1 MKINEDMHDIQI
13 DDAALDREIA
23 AAVRDVAGKRAIM
36 DGWDRSIKTR
46 SRRRKVVAWSV
57 LTASCAAALVMFF
70 VTTVF
75 ISPKNPAAPEPV
87 LRGGT
92 SYETALR
99 QIDSLISVGEVTL
112 AAERLD
118 SLKARAEYERM
129 LIDDVIARIDELENK
144 VKK

>member
-1 MKINEDMHDIQI
+1 MNDRQI
-13 DDAALDREIA
+13 DDETLEREIGD
-23 AAVRDVAGKRAIM
+23 AVRDVAGKRAIM
-36 DGWDRSIKTR
+36 KGWDGEFKDR
-46 SRRRKVVAWSV
+46 SRHRRVVAWIV
-57 LTASCAAALVMFF
+57 LAASCAAVLVMFF
-70 VTTVF
+70 VTSVF
-75 ISPKNPAAPEPV
+75 INQRNPVIPEPV

-99 QIDSLISVGEVTL
+99 QIDSLISAGNLNL
-112 AAERLD
+112 AAERID

>member
-1 MKINEDMHDIQI
+1 MNDRQI
-13 DDAALDREIA
+13 DDATLEQEIGD
-23 AAVRDVAGKRAIM
+23 AVRDVAGKRAIM
-36 DGWDRSIKTR
+36 KGWDGEFKDR
-46 SRRRKVVAWSV
+46 SRHRRVVAWSV
-57 LTASCAAALVMFF
+57 LAASCAAVLVMFF

-75 ISPKNPAAPEPV
+75 INQRNPVIPEPV

-99 QIDSLISVGEVTL
+99 QIDSLISAGNLNL
-112 AAERLD
+112 AAERID

>member
-1 MKINEDMHDIQI
+1 MNDRQI
-13 DDAALDREIA
+13 DDATLEREIGD
-23 AAVRDVAGKRAIM
+23 AVRDVAGKRAIM
-36 DGWDRSIKTR
+36 KGWDVEFKDR
-46 SRRRKVVAWSV
+46 SRHRRVVAWSV
-57 LTASCAAALVMFF
+57 LAASCAAVLVMFF

-75 ISPKNPAAPEPV
+75 INQRNPVIPEPV

-99 QIDSLISVGEVTL
+99 QIDSLISAGNLNL
-112 AAERLD
+112 AAERID

-129 LIDDVIARIDELENK
+129 LIDDVIARIGELENK

>member
-1 MKINEDMHDIQI
+1 MNDRQI
-13 DDAALDREIA
+13 DDATLEREIGD
-23 AAVRDVAGKRAIM
+23 AVRDVAGKRTIM
-36 DGWDRSIKTR
+36 NGWDGEFKDR
-46 SRRRKVVAWSV
+46 SRYRRVVAWSV
-57 LTASCAAALVMFF
+57 LTASCAAVLVMFF

-75 ISPKNPAAPEPV
+75 INPKNPVIPEPV

-99 QIDSLISVGEVTL
+99 QIDSLISAGNLNL
-112 AAERLD
+112 AAERID

-129 LIDDVIARIDELENK
+129 LIDDVIARIGELENK

>member
-1 MKINEDMHDIQI
+1 MKDTQI
-13 DDAALDREIA
+13 DDAALEREIGN
-23 AAVRDVAGKRAIM
+23 AVRDVAGKRAIM
-36 DGWDRSIKTR
+36 DGWDVEFKSR
-46 SRRRKVVAWSV
+46 SRHRRVVAWSV
-57 LTASCAAALVMFF
+57 LAASCAAALVMFF

-75 ISPKNPAAPEPV
+75 ISPKNPAPAEPV

-99 QIDSLISVGEVTL
+99 QIDSLISAGNLNL
-112 AAERLD
+112 AAERID

-129 LIDDVIARIDELENK
+129 LIDDVIARIGELENK